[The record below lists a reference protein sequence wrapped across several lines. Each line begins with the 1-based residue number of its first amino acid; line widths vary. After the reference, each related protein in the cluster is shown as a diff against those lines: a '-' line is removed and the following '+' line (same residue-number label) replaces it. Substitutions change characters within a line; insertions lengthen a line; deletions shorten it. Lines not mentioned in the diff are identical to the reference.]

1 MSELPQLRDAIEAA
15 TQTLRALSSLEPQMA
30 QAADV
35 IDQCLRAGNKL
46 LVCGNGGSAADASHF
61 ATELVVRFA
70 KDRRALPAICLT
82 SDSGILTAAGND
94 YGFDEIFARQ
104 VAAFGVPGDVLI
116 CLTTSGKS
124 KNLIRALEEAKA
136 RKLKTI
142 AFLGRDGGSTIGI
155 ADLDL
160 LVKSDSTARVQEA
173 HQLLLHVLCEIIE
186 ARHQGMRHCS
196 RFAVRSVSLNVPTP
210 VVAHRATATGYSEF
224 FSNRSRSRSNCRRS
238 LAVRLPIPNL
248 EILSRIGSI
257 DV

>member
-15 TQTLRALSSLEPQMA
+15 AQTFRALSSLEPQMA

-61 ATELVVRFA
+61 ATELVVHFA

-124 KNLIRALEEAKA
+124 NNLVRALQEATV
-136 RKLKTI
+136 RGLKTI
-142 AFLGRDGGSTIGI
+142 AFLGRDGGLTIGI

-160 LVKSDSTARVQEA
+160 LVKSDSTARAQEA
-173 HQLLLHVLCEIIE
+173 HQLLLHVLCEIID
-186 ARHQGMRHCS
+186 AR
-196 RFAVRSVSLNVPTP
+196 
-210 VVAHRATATGYSEF
+210 
-224 FSNRSRSRSNCRRS
+224 
-238 LAVRLPIPNL
+238 L
-248 EILSRIGSI
+248 EKL
-257 DV
+257 

>member
-1 MSELPQLRDAIEAA
+1 MYQVPELHEAIAAA
-15 TQTLRALSSLEPQMA
+15 TKTLQSLLELDTQIGK
-30 QAADV
+30 AADL
-35 IDQCLRAGNKL
+35 IEQCLRAGNKL

-104 VAAFGVPGDVLI
+104 IAAFGVSGDVLI

-124 KNLIRALEEAKA
+124 TNLIRAFEEAKA

-142 AFLGRDGGSTIGI
+142 AFLGRDGGSTRGI

-160 LVKSDSTARVQEA
+160 LVKSDSTARVQEG
-173 HQLLLHVLCEIIE
+173 HQLLLHVLCEVIE
-186 ARHQGMRHCS
+186 S
-196 RFAVRSVSLNVPTP
+196 RLDR
-210 VVAHRATATGYSEF
+210 G
-224 FSNRSRSRSNCRRS
+224 
-238 LAVRLPIPNL
+238 
-248 EILSRIGSI
+248 
-257 DV
+257 

>member
-1 MSELPQLRDAIEAA
+1 MSDLSSILNRTINDSVRTLKSLKDVEPQL
-15 TQTLRALSSLEPQMA
+15 SK
-30 QAADV
+30 AADL

-70 KDRRALPAICLT
+70 NDRTALPAICIA
-82 SDSGILTAAGND
+82 SDSGILTAAAND

-104 VAAFGVPGDVLI
+104 VAAFAQSGDVLI

-173 HQLLLHVLCEIIE
+173 HQLLLHVLCEIID
-186 ARHQGMRHCS
+186 AR
-196 RFAVRSVSLNVPTP
+196 LTLK
-210 VVAHRATATGYSEF
+210 TEK
-224 FSNRSRSRSNCRRS
+224 
-238 LAVRLPIPNL
+238 L
-248 EILSRIGSI
+248 
-257 DV
+257 

>member
-1 MSELPQLRDAIEAA
+1 MYQVPELHEAIAA
-15 TQTLRALSSLEPQMA
+15 ARKTSQSLVELDTQVRKV
-30 QAADV
+30 ADL
-35 IDQCLRAGNKL
+35 IEQCLRSGNKL

-104 VAAFGVPGDVLI
+104 IAAFGVPGDVLI

-124 KNLIRALEEAKA
+124 KNLIRAFEEAKA

-142 AFLGRDGGSTIGI
+142 AFLGRDGGSTRGI

-160 LVKSDSTARVQEA
+160 LVRSDSTARIQEG
-173 HQLLLHVLCEIIE
+173 HQLLLHVLCEVIE
-186 ARHQGMRHCS
+186 S
-196 RFAVRSVSLNVPTP
+196 RLDR
-210 VVAHRATATGYSEF
+210 G
-224 FSNRSRSRSNCRRS
+224 
-238 LAVRLPIPNL
+238 
-248 EILSRIGSI
+248 
-257 DV
+257 